1 MCGRYILAQLEA
13 AERAFGLG
21 RLSWTFAAS
30 YNIAPTQS
38 VPVVRLAVDG
48 VREGVMMRW
57 GLIPFF
63 ARGEPPKYSTI
74 NATVEKIET
83 GPCWRGPWTRGQR
96 CILPASSF
104 YEWHVNADGTKQPFA
119 IEVADQPV
127 FGFAGLWDRS
137 VRTDG
142 TAVESCTIITLPAS
156 KLMAEI
162 HNAKQRMPAVL
173 RPEDTQVW
181 LCGTAA
187 EAKTLLVQYPDELL
201 HAYRVSARVNSP
213 KNNDAALLQPLPA

>member
-1 MCGRYILAQLEA
+1 MCGRYILAQIEK
-13 AERAFGLG
+13 AERAFALG
-21 RLSWTFAAS
+21 HISWTFTAS
-30 YNIAPTQS
+30 YNIAPTQN
-38 VPVVRLAVDG
+38 VPVVRLGADG
-48 VREGVMMRW
+48 AREGVMMRW

-63 ARGEPPKYSTI
+63 AHGEPPKYSTI

-83 GPCWRGPWTRGQR
+83 GPSWRGPWKRGQR

-104 YEWHVNADGTKQPFA
+104 YEWHVNADATKQPFA
-119 IEVADQPV
+119 IEVVDQPV

-137 VRTDG
+137 VREDG

-162 HNAKQRMPAVL
+162 HNAKQRMPAIL
-173 RPEDTQVW
+173 RAADRDAW
-181 LCGTAA
+181 LSGSAA
-187 EAKTLLVQYPDELL
+187 EAKELLVQYPDELL

-213 KNNDAALLQPLPA
+213 RNNDAGLLQPLSA

>member
-1 MCGRYILAQLEA
+1 MCGRYILAQIEK
-13 AERAFGLG
+13 AEREFELE
-21 RLSWTFAAS
+21 RVSWQFSAS
-30 YNIAPTQS
+30 WNIAPSQT
-38 VPVVRLAVDG
+38 VPVVRLSSDG

-63 ARGEPPKYSTI
+63 AHGEPPKYSTI

-83 GPCWRGPWTRGQR
+83 GPCWRGPWKRGQR

-104 YEWHVNADGTKQPFA
+104 YDWHLNADGSKQPFV
-119 IEVADQPV
+119 IEVTDHPL

-137 VRTDG
+137 VRPDG
-142 TAVESCTIITLPAS
+142 SAVESCTIITLPAS

-162 HNAKQRMPAVL
+162 HNAKKRMPAIL
-173 RPEDTQVW
+173 SAADRDAW
-181 LCGTAA
+181 LAGSASD
-187 EAKTLLVQYPDELL
+187 AKGLLAQYPDGLL

-213 KNNDAALLQPLPA
+213 RNNDAALIQPISA